1 LNDILQV
8 CTAQDLAPLAILAT
22 CTHAFAKL
30 EKIAMA
36 KKIIPL
42 KKLTSPGTWVQTER
56 AGHQA
61 WAQLSVQSPRACQ
74 LLHLLIAH
82 MDKSGALV
90 ASHLTLAGLM
100 KSSVATTKRALAV
113 LTEQAWIQT
122 IRLGSERG
130 GVLAYVINCRVAWA
144 DARDNLRFA
153 RFNARVLVSS
163 KDQDDLGNGALQPP
177 PLTGMANIY
186 PPDLVELDAEPQQ
199 SPQAIQET
207 HV

>member
-1 LNDILQV
+1 
-8 CTAQDLAPLAILAT
+8 
-22 CTHAFAKL
+22 
-30 EKIAMA
+30 MA

-122 IRLGSERG
+122 LTSSPPSRPATQG
-130 GVLAYVINCRVAWA
+130 LARQAGKEGDSYRV
-144 DARDNLRFA
+144 
-153 RFNARVLVSS
+153 
-163 KDQDDLGNGALQPP
+163 
-177 PLTGMANIY
+177 
-186 PPDLVELDAEPQQ
+186 
-199 SPQAIQET
+199 
-207 HV
+207 